1 MEIFHLAN
9 ECDAVQFCIKY
20 KPRRCVKFK
29 RKNETFATWIVIAGI
44 GELYTHKS
52 LRKSVGHRYLL
63 TYDFFEKS
71 FSGVAYEQKKDGTG
85 KA

>member
-9 ECDAVQFCIKY
+9 ERDAVQFCIKY

-29 RKNETFATWIVIAGI
+29 RKNEVFATWIVIAGI

-52 LRKSVGHRYLL
+52 LNKAVGHPYLL
-63 TYDFFEKS
+63 AYDFYEKS
-71 FSGVAYEQKKDGTG
+71 FHGVEYEQKKDGTC